1 MLAREENKDY
11 FAAYVLVGLGGLWMM
26 SAYSK
31 AGMGIC
37 ARASFLLNG
46 ILLYFESALHFHFL
60 LSSHILKIN
69 EISSS

>member
-37 ARASFLLNG
+37 AS
-46 ILLYFESALHFHFL
+46 
-60 LSSHILKIN
+60 LSSYMGYCCILSQRSIFCYHHIF
-69 EISSS
+69 

>member
-37 ARASFLLNG
+37 AS
-46 ILLYFESALHFHFL
+46 
-60 LSSHILKIN
+60 LSS
-69 EISSS
+69 